1 VLVGIRGERGPL
13 LFADRIIGN
22 SEATTKFFA
31 YAYRGKGRNIDQRD
45 SSMRFQTK
53 IKRLDVAILT
63 GALAVACGPFVT
75 LASAQADSVTV
86 IGSRAPGSEAVAGN
100 DTGGTIPNSSYS
112 GTGPAPA
119 AAIPDH
125 PAVDT
130 PTPIETPSPAVK
142 RPPMPLGTN
151 GMKSNSS
158 DMPLQ

>member
-1 VLVGIRGERGPL
+1 MR
-13 LFADRIIGN
+13 ARIK
-22 SEATTKFFA
+22 T
-31 YAYRGKGRNIDQRD
+31 
-45 SSMRFQTK
+45 
-53 IKRLDVAILT
+53 KRLHAAIFT
-63 GALAVACGPFVT
+63 GTLALACGPFVT
-75 LASAQADSVTV
+75 PGLAQTDSMTV

-130 PTPIETPSPAVK
+130 PTPTETPSPAVK
-142 RPPMPLGTN
+142 QPPMPLGAN